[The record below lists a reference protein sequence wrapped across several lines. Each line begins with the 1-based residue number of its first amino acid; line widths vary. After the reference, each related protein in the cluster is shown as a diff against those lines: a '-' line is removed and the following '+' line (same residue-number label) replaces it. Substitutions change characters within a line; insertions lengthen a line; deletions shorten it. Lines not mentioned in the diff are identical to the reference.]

1 MYRFWLLKW
10 LARLAYGV
18 MLPAYL
24 LFFSLNS
31 HYEVE
36 RERQRMVLVEEMN
49 HRLDR
54 PASYF
59 SDDKFFHGLFQ
70 ENFSR
75 ACMATDPESAA
86 KQLIGRL
93 KKQFNHSLKFIY
105 FDANGKIDRRFTDET
120 RFFYVINAFY
130 AIVSD
135 LTRRRNEGQQ
145 IHPEADPVIVEKM
158 SLLRSY
164 FGQFLMEKHLCLP
177 LKPGYLGACLRA
189 NQEPDK
195 GLLWYQKY
203 PKFSVIAFVGRSIL
217 GQNLGLKMISSQ
229 VNRQQKKVVSGF
241 YHIQRNLVEG
251 DGLSEEEKIEIGLR
265 AGEFSLTAV
274 PEVESR
280 NLLMVFRQVSADL
293 IVFYCARKEE
303 ALLDPYEKTLKGIF
317 TVLKWVLLIW
327 FFIYCAGLRFNS
339 FVLSIQQKLL
349 LLFLFSNGLPLLI
362 LVSTGYEFFEQ
373 KKQTMVNMLNNQSA
387 RFLKDFDNRFPSY
400 VADLSVRL
408 NNFIASESEILSD
421 PPDSTTIR
429 GLRDFIADLRPDES
443 YLFSKDGK
451 QMLHFGSDVVTSAG
465 FLKDFFKNTLE
476 IFNYNGFETIQRK
489 KTSLELIA
497 DDTSLFSGFLES
509 NDRIF
514 LQNFGSGNRF
524 TYVRLMGDRRNY
536 RSWGVLLVAWK
547 PDTLMRRFF
556 SEKIET
562 VNHLISPRKLI
573 LMEADSESIFP
584 PEFAN
589 DRNVQRIMHRT
600 RSRKMI
606 IDPNFSVGKKSY
618 TASSIIGLELSDAV
632 LLSLVPLDSV
642 NSALD
647 ELYFQ
652 VQLAFIASL
661 VFMLTI
667 VRLYSG
673 RFSQPVQL
681 LAKGVREIRKRNF
694 RYQVDYQSGDE
705 FGQLIKGFN
714 DAVVGMGE
722 LAVGTAVQES
732 LLPVGQANFGK
743 MRLFARSIFM
753 NRMGGDYFDYYSGSN
768 GDLHVFFGDVA
779 GHGIPAAMIMAM
791 AKAVVAVNRNLVNRP
806 AEMLE
811 RANSI
816 FLYLKSRGW
825 RRMMTAL
832 CLEIDNAG
840 GELKCANA
848 GQCFPVVVSDHG
860 LDLRYIRAVG
870 MPLGNVL
877 KKGYNETSDRLN
889 PGETLILY
897 TDGIIEAADSHGNV
911 FDFARFE
918 ELLKNAWHEDL
929 ETYWQGIIAAYRAWS
944 PMQDDDVTF
953 LMVRYER

>member
-1 MYRFWLLKW
+1 MYRLWLLKW
-10 LARLAYGV
+10 LARIAYGV

-36 RERQRMVLVEEMN
+36 RERQRLALLEEMN

-59 SDDKFFHGLFQ
+59 SDDKFFHGLLQ

-75 ACMATDPESAA
+75 AARSDDPELAA
-86 KQLIGRL
+86 KKLIGRL
-93 KKQFNHSLKFIY
+93 KKRFNHSLKFILA
-105 FDANGKIDRRFTDET
+105 DADGKIDREFTDET
-120 RFFYVINAFY
+120 RFFYVINTFLG
-130 AIVSD
+130 IVGD
-135 LTRRRNEGQQ
+135 LTRRRNSGEQVV
-145 IHPEADPVIVEKM
+145 PDADPVVVEKM

-177 LKPGYLGACLRA
+177 LKSGYLGSCLRA

-203 PKFSVIAFVGRSIL
+203 SSFSVIAFVGRSLL
-217 GQNLGLKMISSQ
+217 GQNLGLKLISSQ
-229 VNRQQKKVVSGF
+229 INRQQRRVVSGF
-241 YHIQRNLVEG
+241 YHIQKNLVEG
-251 DGLSEEEKIEIGLR
+251 DGLSEEEKTEIGMR

-280 NLLMVFRQVSADL
+280 NLLVVFRQVSADL
-293 IVFYCARKEE
+293 IVFICARKEE

-317 TVLKWVLLIW
+317 TVIKWFLLIV

-339 FVLSIQQKLL
+339 FALSIQQKLL

-373 KKQTMVNMLNNQSA
+373 KKQTMVNALNNQSA

-408 NNFIASESEILSD
+408 NSFIASESAILAD
-421 PPDSTTIR
+421 LPDRNTIK
-429 GLRDFIADLRPDES
+429 GIEAFIADLRPDES

-451 QMLHFGSDVVTSAG
+451 QLLYFGSDVVTSAG
-465 FLKDFFKNTLE
+465 FLKDFFKNTIE
-476 IFNYNGFETIQRK
+476 IFNYSGFETIPRK

-524 TYVRLMGDRRNY
+524 TYVRLMGDRKNY

-547 PDTLMRRFF
+547 PETLMKRFF
-556 SEKIET
+556 KEKIGA
-562 VNHLISPRKLI
+562 VNRLISPRKLI

-584 PEFAN
+584 PEFAGE
-589 DRNVQRIMHRT
+589 RNVRRIMHRT
-600 RSRKMI
+600 RARKMI
-606 IDPNFSVGKKSY
+606 VEPNFSVGRKLF
-618 TASSIIGLELSDAV
+618 TASSITGMELTDVV

-642 NSALD
+642 NAALD
-647 ELYFQ
+647 DLYFQ
-652 VQLAFIASL
+652 VQMAFLASM

-694 RYQVDYQSGDE
+694 KYQVDYQSQDE

-732 LLPVGQANFGK
+732 LLPEGQANIGK
-743 MRLFARSIFM
+743 SRLFARSIFM
-753 NRMGGDYFDYYSGSN
+753 NRMGGDYFDYYSGNN
-768 GDLHVFFGDVA
+768 GKLHVFFGDVA

-791 AKAVVAVNRNLVNRP
+791 AKAVVAVNRNLVDRP
-806 AEMLE
+806 GEMLE

-816 FLYLKSRGW
+816 FLHLKSKGW

-832 CLEIDNAG
+832 CLEIDNES
-840 GELKCANA
+840 GELRCANA

-860 LDLRYIRAVG
+860 CDLRYIRAVG
-870 MPLGNVL
+870 MPLGNIL
-877 KKGYNETSDRLN
+877 KKGYKETADRLS
-889 PGETLILY
+889 PGETLVLY
-897 TDGIIEAADSHGNV
+897 TDGIIEATDVHGNV

-929 ETYWQGIIAAYRAWS
+929 ETYWQGVIAAYRAWS
-944 PMQDDDVTF
+944 PVQDDDVTF